1 VDFFGILLRMK
12 AKQRTRVVIVGAG
25 FAGIEVA
32 KRLQKSGAPVDLTVV
47 SKSESFEYYPALY
60 RLVTGA
66 LPIEVSVP
74 LRVILPQKDISLIT
88 GTYTGLDQAR
98 QVITLEGGS
107 EIPYDYLVLALGSET
122 NYFNIPGLPENS
134 FSFKSVKEALRLKQ
148 HFCTLVAKCKTLPK
162 EEAVAL
168 MNTIIVGG
176 GPSGVE
182 LAGDLKHYLTRVAI
196 EFGVDPSLVT
206 IDIIEASNRVLP
218 TLPEKAS
225 RIAEARLRKMGVN
238 IFTNRALQSQE
249 IEEIALKDM
258 DMKTG
263 TVIWTAGT
271 RINQHYASIPNASFD
286 ERKRIVV
293 TPTLTL
299 PNDNHVFIA
308 GDGAGTPYSGLAQT
322 AIHNG
327 AYIAAAIKRLISGKL
342 VRAYVPKRPSFVI
355 PIGNNWALFVHTSM
369 ILTGFIPWILRNAV
383 DFRYFTNIVP
393 FSHVLAVFHKGK
405 KYRKVK
411 GGCPVVSEA

>member
-1 VDFFGILLRMK
+1 MNGKLK
-12 AKQRTRVVIVGAG
+12 TRVVIVGAG
-25 FAGIEVA
+25 FAGIEIA
-32 KRLQKSGAPVDLTVV
+32 KKLHVLGAPVELVVV
-47 SKSESFEYYPALY
+47 SKSTSFEYYPALY

-74 LRVILPQKDISLIT
+74 LRVMLPQKAIAIIE

-98 QVITLEGGS
+98 QVIMLADGTA
-107 EIPYDYLVLALGSET
+107 IPYDYLVLALGSET

-148 HFCTLVAKCKTLPK
+148 HFCTLVSKCKTLPR

-168 MNTIIVGG
+168 LNTIIVGG

-182 LAGDLKHYLTRVAI
+182 LAGDLKHYLIRVAT
-196 EFGVDPSLVT
+196 EFGVDPSMVT
-206 IDIIEASNRVLP
+206 IDLIEAANRVLP

-225 RIAEARLRKMGVN
+225 RVAEARLRKMGVN

-249 IEEIALKDM
+249 LEEIALKDM
-258 DMKTG
+258 DMKAG

-271 RINQHYASIPNASFD
+271 RISQSYVNIPNVTFD

-299 PNDNHVFIA
+299 PGDNHVFIA
-308 GDGAGTPYSGLAQT
+308 GDGASTPYSGLAQT

-327 AYIAAAIKRLISGKL
+327 AYIANAIARLIKGKI
-342 VRAYVPKRPSFVI
+342 VRAYEPEQPSFVI
-355 PIGNNWALFVHTSM
+355 PIGNNWALFVHKSM
-369 ILTGFIPWILRNAV
+369 ILTGFIPWILRNAI
-383 DFRYFTNIVP
+383 DFRYFIKTVP
-393 FSHVLAVFHKGK
+393 FSYVLAVFHKGK
-405 KYRKVK
+405 KYRKVG
-411 GGCPVVSEA
+411 GGCPVEPIT